1 MTGDTMQQPGGH
13 EQNADQIAYWNG
25 PSGQRWAD
33 RHAVQEK
40 LLGPIADVLVERAK
54 PRPSERVIDVGCGSG
69 ATTVAFAKAVAPNG
83 FALGLDVSEPMLS
96 QARALAPKGLPLDF
110 VLADATVHPF
120 EPASFDLVASRF
132 GVMFFADPIA
142 SFANLRRALKPSG
155 RLAFVCWR
163 EPKQNPWMMAPLM
176 AVYKHVPKM
185 PPVGPEEPGP
195 FAFASEERVMRI
207 LKGAGFVDVAM
218 EPHNL
223 AMDIAIGGGLDAA
236 VDGSLQ
242 IGPASRALQGH
253 PPETYEAARASIRET
268 LAPFLKGQSVALQ
281 GSIWIVTARA

>member
-1 MTGDTMQQPGGH
+1 MEQPSGH
-13 EQNADQIAYWNG
+13 AENADQIAYWNG

-33 RHAVQEK
+33 RHSVQET
-40 LLGPIADVLVERAK
+40 LLGPIADILIGRARPK
-54 PRPSERVIDVGCGSG
+54 PGERVIDVGCGSG
-69 ATTVAFAKAVAPNG
+69 ATTVAFAKAVAPDG
-83 FALGLDVSEPMLS
+83 FALGLDVSDPMLS

-110 VLADATVHPF
+110 VLADATVHRF
-120 EPASFDLVASRF
+120 EPASFDLLASRF

-142 SFANLRRALKPSG
+142 SFTNLRRALKPSG

-163 EPKQNPWMMAPLM
+163 EPKENPWMMTPLM

-207 LKGAGFVDVAM
+207 LRGAGFVDVVM
-218 EPHNL
+218 KPHNL
-223 AMDIAIGGGLDAA
+223 AMDIAIGGGLEAA

-253 PPETYEAARASIRET
+253 PPETYEAAKASVRET

-281 GSIWIVTARA
+281 GAIWIVTAKAA